1 MCRMKIYEVVE
12 GACRNRITATL
23 TFTRDSAEQ
32 LSKNNQ
38 LFKIPFDIDRS
49 NSLCSSNKVD
59 KCAPYFASSRST
71 RALIDAISPL
81 RNSLSLCLR
90 TRCKIRVLGLNID
103 FTNDTKEERRINMVE
118 NISYVMNNLSSYV

>member
-1 MCRMKIYEVVE
+1 MCRMKIYEVE

-81 RNSLSLCLR
+81 RNSLSLFLSPHTMQN
-90 TRCKIRVLGLNID
+90 TRVGSEYRFYKRY
-103 FTNDTKEERRINMVE
+103 ERREE
-118 NISYVMNNLSSYV
+118 NKYGGKYFLCYE